1 MYRHKWD
8 IPQCPYCLIVCIKQA
23 IRKNAADTV
32 LLIMLQTFCTKELGT
47 HKSVCCSYSL
57 IAILGGFLSGQ
68 MKLCVIQWIYMDV
81 HFKLVS
87 EEQSSTVLM
96 NPIMQSVK
104 GHENS
109 LPVKC
114 SPLTYSAYKN
124 LSSPKSGV
132 GAYYICTKNK
142 LQKLEAHYHH

>member
-1 MYRHKWD
+1 
-8 IPQCPYCLIVCIKQA
+8 
-23 IRKNAADTV
+23 
-32 LLIMLQTFCTKELGT
+32 
-47 HKSVCCSYSL
+47 
-57 IAILGGFLSGQ
+57 
-68 MKLCVIQWIYMDV
+68 MDV

-96 NPIMQSVK
+96 NPTMQSVK